1 MSFNN
6 LTSFLLKNYQDL
18 NPVWKDKVI
27 YFSFLNIFVIFFLSF
42 TFIIQLFF
50 GYINYNQIP
59 PIVFSIFSLLLT
71 LVGFYRVASHIFI
84 LAISGFLIYILQSK
98 ISPAHFPTVSAFF
111 PLVILASIFFTS
123 GKIAFLNLVLFTIGE
138 IYVYY
143 AAKQMGPIYSISILT
158 DFVSSLWLTLFL
170 AMIFFYS
177 IQKAIKN
184 FRDESAKSLK
194 QYEDIKLL
202 VQNLESSGNSLLNT
216 SGIVLQSA
224 SELSNSSRE
233 LVSSSVQM
241 DSSITIANKSAS
253 TSVNFS
259 NEQASSIHNMKEIMN
274 ALSETI
280 QEQKSKVESVSGI
293 IKTLSGKGNEGAQKL
308 SNLSV
313 NFERIIQ
320 SSKQINGIT
329 AMIKSIAVQ
338 TNLLSL
344 NAAIEAARAGD
355 AGRGFA
361 VVANEV
367 FKLAEETTK
376 SIKNIDSLT
385 LANNQEIEDVAKS
398 LQSSVK
404 VIQSVFADILS
415 LQNTIL
421 SISLHIE
428 NEIKTNTEVN
438 READK
443 VKAISEKVST
453 LIGEVKHNI
462 DIIADNVRNVNKQ
475 AERTRSGSENLNST
489 SNELNQ
495 LAQKIDMEIDRMK

>member
-84 LAISGFLIYILQSK
+84 LGISGFLIYILQSK

-170 AMIFFYS
+170 AMIFFHS

-259 NEQASSIHNMKEIMN
+259 
-274 ALSETI
+274 
-280 QEQKSKVESVSGI
+280 
-293 IKTLSGKGNEGAQKL
+293 
-308 SNLSV
+308 
-313 NFERIIQ
+313 R
-320 SSKQINGIT
+320 
-329 AMIKSIAVQ
+329 
-338 TNLLSL
+338 
-344 NAAIEAARAGD
+344 
-355 AGRGFA
+355 
-361 VVANEV
+361 
-367 FKLAEETTK
+367 
-376 SIKNIDSLT
+376 
-385 LANNQEIEDVAKS
+385 
-398 LQSSVK
+398 
-404 VIQSVFADILS
+404 
-415 LQNTIL
+415 
-421 SISLHIE
+421 
-428 NEIKTNTEVN
+428 
-438 READK
+438 
-443 VKAISEKVST
+443 
-453 LIGEVKHNI
+453 
-462 DIIADNVRNVNKQ
+462 
-475 AERTRSGSENLNST
+475 
-489 SNELNQ
+489 
-495 LAQKIDMEIDRMK
+495 